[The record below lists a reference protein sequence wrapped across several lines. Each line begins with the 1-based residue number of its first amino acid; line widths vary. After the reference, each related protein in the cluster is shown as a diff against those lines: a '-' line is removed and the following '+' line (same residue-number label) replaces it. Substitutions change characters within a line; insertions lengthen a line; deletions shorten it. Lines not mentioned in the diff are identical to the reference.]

1 MTESRLRNGSMKKTY
16 LARSWIHPALAAGR
30 SRIHGVGAFARVAL
44 PKGER
49 LMEFGGLPIGPADI
63 DTDLYRMR
71 SIWLVREGL
80 YLALREDDPL
90 PSLDENLNHSCD
102 ANSWLIDAVTLAARR
117 DIAVGEEITLDQ
129 GTWNFDEDEYV
140 WDRPHCTCG
149 ARNCRKTLTNTDWQ
163 LKSVQ
168 ARYRGHFHPH
178 VQAMIDAHR
187 ARVPRP
193 LRAGAG
199 GGD

>member
-1 MTESRLRNGSMKKTY
+1 MKRTY
-16 LARSWIHPALAAGR
+16 RARSWIHPALAGGP
-30 SRIHGVGAFARVAL
+30 SRIHGVGAFARAAL
-44 PKGER
+44 RKGER
-49 LMEFGGLPIGPADI
+49 LMEFGGLSIGPADI

-102 ANSWLIDAVTLAARR
+102 ANSWLIDEVTLAARR
-117 DIAVGEEITLDQ
+117 DIAAGEEITLDQ

-140 WDRPHCTCG
+140 WDQPHCTCG
-149 ARNCRKTLTNTDWQ
+149 ARACRTTLTSNDWQ
-163 LKSVQ
+163 LESVQ

-178 VQAMIDAHR
+178 VQAMIDARRTR
-187 ARVPRP
+187 AFPRP